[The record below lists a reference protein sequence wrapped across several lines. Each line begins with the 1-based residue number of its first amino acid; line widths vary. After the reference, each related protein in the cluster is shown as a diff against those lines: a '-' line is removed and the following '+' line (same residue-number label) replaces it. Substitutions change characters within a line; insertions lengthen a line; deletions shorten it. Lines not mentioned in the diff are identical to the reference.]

1 MSKLKTTVAAFLAL
15 SAVGGI
21 IAGSSQPTKSD
32 DDAKSSS
39 SPIAAGKSAHPAGTV
54 PTPSAKEVTKGDGV
68 PPVAEPSATA
78 QIQTT
83 GVPGSASTT
92 TTISGK
98 QLPPPDPKFGGV
110 IKEKASES
118 KAWWAPRVVPP
129 KGAPNVLLIMTDDVG
144 FGAPG
149 TFGGVVPTP
158 AMDRI
163 AKNGLRYTNF
173 HSTSLC
179 SPSRAAIITGRNHHV
194 AGFGVVGE
202 IATGFPGYDSVIRK
216 ENGTVGAILKDNG
229 YATSWFGKDHN
240 TPFYQSTQ
248 AGPFEQWPNGMGFE
262 YFYGFVGGDTSQW
275 QPNLYRNT
283 TAIYPFEGKPGW
295 NLTTA
300 MADEA
305 IQYMKEIK
313 EIAPDKPFLVYYA
326 PGGTHAP
333 HHPTPEWIE
342 KISRQHLFDGGWNK
356 LRETIFANQ
365 KRLGIMPEN
374 AKLTPWPKDL
384 PEWDSLSWDEK
395 KLFIKQ
401 ADVYGAYLAYT
412 DYEIGRVIQSVEDM
426 GQLDNTLIIYI
437 SGDNGAS
444 PEGMINGTPNEFTTF
459 NGVPV
464 PVKDQLLWYEFWGS
478 DRTFPHFA
486 APWSW
491 ALDAPFKW
499 MKQVA
504 SHYGGTAQ
512 GVVMSWPG
520 HINDAGGIRRQFHHL
535 IDIAPT
541 ILEATR
547 IPLPDTLNG
556 IKQRPMD
563 GVSMVYTW
571 DKANANASSRH
582 TTQYFEMLGNRAVY
596 HDGWVACTTPA
607 TLPWEL
613 STKPPPDVITG
624 YNWELYNV
632 GDQQKEDPTES
643 NDLAA
648 RMPEKLKQMQDI
660 FYAEA
665 KKFDVLPLDNTSLT
679 RWNAPKPNLTA
690 GRTVFTYTGGL
701 VGVPNSGAPSI
712 LNKSYTITAEVEIPA
727 GGAEGMI
734 VTDGGRFG
742 GYGLYL
748 SKSYNYWL
756 EDRLFKTAGIAM
768 LLAGVLLTWIG
779 RSRKWSSGKRWIG
792 YGMLT
797 LGLVWAVAVSA
808 TGLLNLGQG
817 KPVFLYNLLDLKRTI
832 WAGPELGSGK
842 HTIVFDFKSDGP
854 GLGKGGKGVLSVDGK
869 EVARKSMEHTTPITF
884 PEDETFD
891 IGQDTRTGVAML
903 EYRYDVPFKF
913 TGKINKVTFSL
924 GPEQLTA
931 EEQAELQKARAR
943 ARDEL

>member
-1 MSKLKTTVAAFLAL
+1 MRTKINKLLSGMLAAAAMLVA
-15 SAVGGI
+15 SVSQAVEITGTP
-21 IAGSSQPTKSD
+21 GS
-32 DDAKSSS
+32 
-39 SPIAAGKSAHPAGTV
+39 
-54 PTPSAKEVTKGDGV
+54 PSA
-68 PPVAEPSATA
+68 
-78 QIQTT
+78 
-83 GVPGSASTT
+83 T

-110 IKEKASES
+110 INEKASES

-129 KGAPNVLLIMTDDVG
+129 KGAPNVLLIMTDDSG

-158 AMDRI
+158 ALDRI

-179 SPSRAAIITGRNHHV
+179 SPTRAALITGRNHHV

-216 ENGTVGAILKDNG
+216 ENGTIGTILKDNG

-248 AGPFEQWPNGMGFE
+248 AGPFDQWPNGMGFD
-262 YFYGFVGGDTSQW
+262 YFYGFVGGDASQW

-305 IQYMKEIK
+305 IQYMKQIK
-313 EIAPDKPFLVYYA
+313 DIAPDKPFLVYYV

-333 HHPTPEWIE
+333 HHPTPEWIR
-342 KISRQHLFDGGWNK
+342 KISDMYLFDGGWNK
-356 LRETIFANQ
+356 LRETIFDNQ
-365 KRLGIMPEN
+365 KRLGIMPAN
-374 AKLTPWPKDL
+374 AQLTPWPKEL

-412 DYEIGRVIQSVEDM
+412 DHEIGRVIQAVEDM

-444 PEGMINGTPNEFTTF
+444 AEGMLNGTPNEFTTF

-464 PVKDQLLWYEFWGS
+464 PVKDQFLWYEFWGS
-478 DRTFPHFA
+478 DRTYPHFA
-486 APWSW
+486 APWAW
-491 ALDAPFKW
+491 AMDTPFKW

-504 SHYGGTAQ
+504 SHFGGTAQ
-512 GVVMSWPG
+512 GVAMSWPG
-520 HINDAGGIRRQFHHL
+520 HIDDVGGIRRQFHHV
-535 IDIAPT
+535 IDIVPT
-541 ILEATR
+541 ILESTG
-547 IPLPDTLNG
+547 IPAPDTLNG
-556 IKQRPMD
+556 IAQRPMD
-563 GVSMVYTW
+563 GVSMAYTW
-571 DKANANASSRH
+571 DKANANAPSRRA
-582 TTQYFEMLGNRAVY
+582 TQYFEMLGNRAIY
-596 HDGWVACTTPA
+596 HDGWLAATTPA

-613 STKPPPDVITG
+613 SSATPPDVITG
-624 YNWELYNV
+624 YKWELYNV
-632 GDQQKEDPTES
+632 MEDPTES

-648 RMPEKLKQMQDI
+648 KMPEKLKQMQDI

-665 KKFDVLPLDNTSLT
+665 KKHDVLPLDNTTLA

-690 GRTVFTYTGGL
+690 DRTIFTYSGGL
-701 VGVPNSGAPSI
+701 AGVPNSGAPNI
-712 LNKSYTITAEVEIPA
+712 LNKSYTITTEVTIPE

-742 GYGLYL
+742 GYGLFL
-748 SKSYNYWL
+748 SRSFNWWFKADLFRNLGLGLLVFGLLLLWRGRSKNWSRLKMSMSYIVVIFASFL
-756 EDRLFKTAGIAM
+756 VVAVVTTRMVG
-768 LLAGVLLTWIG
+768 IG
-779 RSRKWSSGKRWIG
+779 R
-792 YGMLT
+792 
-797 LGLVWAVAVSA
+797 
-808 TGLLNLGQG
+808 G
-817 KPVFLYNLLDLKRTI
+817 KPVFLYNLLDLKRTT
-832 WAGPELGSGK
+832 WAGPELGAGK

-854 GLGKGGKGVLSVDGK
+854 GLGKGGTGVLSVDGK
-869 EVARKSMEHTTPITF
+869 EVARNSMEHATSITF

-891 IGQDTRTGVAML
+891 IGQDTRTGVALL

-913 TGKINKVTFSL
+913 TGTINKITFNL
-924 GPEQLTA
+924 GPEQLT
-931 EEQAELQKARAR
+931 EEERKQLPAIADAVARAK
-943 ARDEL
+943 D